1 MANIITGC
9 RIAGSILLLYFPA
22 FSPRFYALYLLCGFS
37 DMIDGAI
44 ARKTNTVSEFGSKLD
59 TVADFVFAGTC
70 LFKLLPVLQIP
81 GWLWIWIA
89 VIAMIKVANVLF
101 GFVCRKQFVAVH
113 SVMNKVTGFV
123 LFILPLT
130 VRFINLTYSAVVACG
145 IATLAAVQEG
155 YLIAGLKCSNS
166 TTFNVEKRNG
176 VHTRKNE
183 FNR

>member
-22 FSPRFYALYLLCGFS
+22 FSPGFYALYLFCGLT
-37 DMIDGAI
+37 DMIDGTI

-59 TVADFVFAGTC
+59 TVADFGFVVTC

-101 GFVCRKQFVAVH
+101 GFVCRKD
-113 SVMNKVTGFV
+113 
-123 LFILPLT
+123 ILSGP
-130 VRFINLTYSAVVACG
+130 VGMCCEEIV
-145 IATLAAVQEG
+145 
-155 YLIAGLKCSNS
+155 
-166 TTFNVEKRNG
+166 
-176 VHTRKNE
+176 
-183 FNR
+183 